1 MTKRHQSNQIALYA
15 AEKLRYNYDRHHL
28 KSEGKQ
34 MDYKQNQM
42 SNEDRM
48 KWFTEAK
55 LGIFIHWG
63 IYSVLGVGES

>member
-1 MTKRHQSNQIALYA
+1 
-15 AEKLRYNYDRHHL
+15 
-28 KSEGKQ
+28 